1 MTVLLKA
8 PERSAAVCQNIAQHF
23 QEKVQPQGFG
33 AQVVTI
39 DRESCVLYKQELDK
53 YLPPEASDI
62 VMSINS
68 GETEYADYRR
78 DRDAEEKL
86 LDRFR
91 FPDDP
96 LKDHYRHCEASHR
109 L

>member
-8 PERSAAVCQNIAQHF
+8 PERIAAVCQNIAQHF

-53 YLPPEASDI
+53 HLPQEASDI
-62 VMSINS
+62 VMLINS

-96 LKDHYRHCEASHR
+96 LKDHHRHCEASHR